1 MADVTPVPPVSAD
14 MAQELQVESHA
25 PYIKVWAGL
34 AILTA
39 VEYFYALIF
48 KDHFVLLVA
57 GLLSLAIVKAAMVG
71 WYFMHLKFEKPWVYI
86 LIVPALVMAFFL
98 TTALLPDQTFRPTD
112 DEEGE
117 ENQSWTV
124 PARGS
129 PAEMPIRLVSRVHPD
144 GTGELPAGLL

>member
-1 MADVTPVPPVSAD
+1 MADATPVPPVSAD

-39 VEYFYALIF
+39 VEYFYALLF
-48 KDHFVLLVA
+48 KDYFILLVA
-57 GLLSLAIVKAAMVG
+57 GLLSLAIVKAGMVG

-86 LIVPALVMAFFL
+86 LIVPALAMAFFL
-98 TTALLPDQTFRPTD
+98 TTALLPDQAFRPTD

-124 PARGS
+124 PA
-129 PAEMPIRLVSRVHPD
+129 PEFPTETPIRLVSNVQPD
-144 GTGELPAGLL
+144 CTRELPAGLS